1 MPRIVMTP
9 SPNDKRICAV
19 SPHHNSLLFEIL
31 LISLYAVFHRCFTF
45 ALVVFEAFFLNVVIP
60 GHQRGIVQLP
70 GTHSEPIAT
79 CPFCCDGES
88 PSHSRSKSGVPGGPA
103 GTCAIC
109 SFAAHLILPPV
120 VDFSLPP
127 LKLLGPVSDEIAK
140 APIARIVLVPFDGRA
155 PPPAV

>member
-1 MPRIVMTP
+1 MTGLE
-9 SPNDKRICAV
+9 NDKQACAV
-19 SPHHNSLLFEIL
+19 TPHHKSLLFGFL
-31 LISLYAVFHRCFTF
+31 TISLWIVLHRCFTI

-70 GTHSEPIAT
+70 GANSAPIAT
-79 CPFCCDGES
+79 CPFCCADES
-88 PSHSRSKSGVPGGPA
+88 SGHSGSKPGSPAGPP

-109 SFAAHLILPPV
+109 SFAAQLSLPPV

-127 LKLLGPVSDEIAK
+127 LKLLCPVYDEIAK

-155 PPPAV
+155 PPLAA